1 MNKSTK
7 EVTLMY
13 LESIKKDKE
22 IQFNNHRAIAA
33 RLNNEIIGIEKTIKI
48 VKESEGE

>member
-13 LESIKKDKE
+13 LESVKKDKE
-22 IQFNNHRAIAA
+22 IQFNNHRTIVA
-33 RLNNEIIGIEKTIKI
+33 RLNKEIEKIENVMKM
-48 VKESEGE
+48 VEESEGE

>member
-13 LESIKKDKE
+13 LESVKEGKE
-22 IQFNNHRAIAA
+22 IEFNHYGTIAA
-33 RLNNEIIGIEKTIKI
+33 RH
-48 VKESEGE
+48 

>member
-13 LESIKKDKE
+13 LESVKKDKE
-22 IQFNNHRAIAA
+22 IQFNNHRAIVA
-33 RLNNEIIGIEKTIKI
+33 RLNEEIVKIEDIVKI
-48 VKESEGE
+48 VEESEGE